1 MRRLATSVDAGRAI
15 NPLGCVQQIAGSAV
29 MGLGM
34 ALMEEV
40 VFEEGRV
47 LNPTF
52 LDYKVPTTVD
62 VPEMENLVVETAHE
76 DGPYGARGVGE
87 PGVAPVPAA
96 IGNAILDA
104 TGVQMKALPLKAE
117 RVLRALRE
125 ARGDGPASASASA
138 TEDGLGPGRG
148 PRRGGGP

>member
-1 MRRLATSVDAGRAI
+1 
-15 NPLGCVQQIAGSAV
+15 
-29 MGLGM
+29 GLGM
-34 ALMEEV
+34 AVTEGVWL
-40 VFEEGRV
+40 EEGRV

-62 VPEMENLVVETAHE
+62 LPEMENLVVETAHE

-104 TGVQMKALPLKAE
+104 TGVQMRGLPLRSE
-117 RVLRALRE
+117 RVLEALRE
-125 ARGDGPASASASA
+125 AGS
-138 TEDGLGPGRG
+138 
-148 PRRGGGP
+148 